1 MTKRSEGVITHR
13 DWRHQRRSGP
23 SDRQLEVLR
32 EHIGVLTRL
41 GFSLAEIA
49 AAAGTSRP
57 TVSRLL
63 AGGSVSSAVAERL
76 WETEPPGRCPTTC
89 PCRAY
94 RADRDGRSR

>member
-1 MTKRSEGVITHR
+1 MTKRPEGLIAHR

-32 EHIGVLTRL
+32 EHLEALVVL

-63 AGGSVSSAVAERL
+63 SGGNVTSAVAERL
-76 WETEPPGRCPTTC
+76 WETEPPGGCPSSC

-94 RADRDGRSR
+94 RFES